1 MAAQQS
7 LPHALG
13 RVAEITALLGAV
25 SDPELDEPVT
35 ELGFVTSVAVSEEG
49 GVEIGFRLPTYWCA
63 ANFAYLMADDM
74 RAAAGA
80 LPWVRSVRVVLDEHM
95 YAETVNRGMQE
106 GLSFQQAFGAEAD
119 GDLAELRR
127 VFMLKAFQRRQLALI
142 EHLLG
147 AGHAASALLA
157 LDIAALRRLDLGAAG
172 ERLRARYLEKRPIVG
187 PAEGA
192 DPAFVGPDG
201 AAIAAASLP
210 AHLRACRR
218 VAVNAEF
225 NGALCR
231 GLLVERYGEESCRSA
246 GMIDVGAHGDGV
258 MADGREPTLR
268 DFLLA
273 AAREEKPAA
282 ARQRARAATP
292 AATPPGG

>member
-157 LDIAALRRLDLGAAG
+157 LDIAALRRLESSARRASDCAPAISRNGRSSGRPKGRIRPLSGPTARPSR
-172 ERLRARYLEKRPIVG
+172 RLRCRRICAPAGGSPSTPSSTARS
-187 PAEGA
+187 
-192 DPAFVGPDG
+192 
-201 AAIAAASLP
+201 AAA
-210 AHLRACRR
+210 
-218 VAVNAEF
+218 F
-225 NGALCR
+225 WW
-231 GLLVERYGEESCRSA
+231 SA
-246 GMIDVGAHGDGV
+246 
-258 MADGREPTLR
+258 T
-268 DFLLA
+268 
-273 AAREEKPAA
+273 ARNPAA
-282 ARQRARAATP
+282 AP
-292 AATPPGG
+292 A

>member
-7 LPHALG
+7 VQRSSG

-35 ELGFVTSVAVSEEG
+35 ELGFVTSIAVSEEG
-49 GVEIGFRLPTYWCA
+49 AVEIDFRLPTYWCA
-63 ANFAYLMADDM
+63 ANFAYLMAEDM

-95 YAETVNRGMQE
+95 YAEAVNRGMEE
-106 GLSFQQAFGAEAD
+106 GHSFQQAFGAEAD

-127 VFMLKAFQRRQLALI
+127 VFALKAFQRRQLALI

-147 AGHAASALLA
+147 SGHAAPALLTLSVAGLRGLA
-157 LDIAALRRLDLGAAG
+157 LGGAG
-172 ERLRARYLEKRPIVG
+172 ERLRARYFEKRPIVG
-187 PAEGA
+187 PAEGS

-201 AAIAAASLP
+201 AAIEAASLP

-258 MADGREPTLR
+258 MADGRGPTLR

-273 AAREEKPAA
+273 AAREEKLAA
-282 ARQRARAATP
+282 ARRRP
-292 AATPPGG
+292 GAATPPAG